1 MNKIKLTILFTVLI
15 DIIGFGIVIP
25 IMPFYVGSFGAK
37 PFTITL
43 LFAVFAFFS
52 FFSGPFLGA
61 LSDRIGRRPILI
73 ISIVSTAIGW
83 LVFAGARS
91 IAMLFAGR
99 IIDGLAAGNIV
110 TAQGYLVDIAKDDK
124 ERTTNLGLIG
134 MIFGIGFILGPMIGG
149 FLGSISH
156 SFPFWFVGGLATL
169 NAISAYSF
177 LPETNKNRDRSR
189 PLAWNPFAPIARALT
204 DKRTI
209 SGYIVWSLF
218 TMAIALMQSIMAL
231 YLFSVYGYQEFAT
244 SLVLSGM
251 GVVIALNQGVVLKR
265 VWLKYFSEH
274 HLGFWALLTTA
285 VSFLLMDSQL
295 LVIFIIGLVIMS
307 FSQSLLRVVLTSL
320 AVAEAEPS
328 RKGETLGVMNSLTS
342 AGMIIG
348 PLIAGAAFTLW
359 RSLPMLISSV
369 LMLAAFIIA
378 TLNRRRLAQVVL
390 PEDPATNAML

>member
-189 PLAWNPFAPIARALT
+189 PLRFNPFAPIARALT

-209 SGYIVWSLF
+209 SGYVVWFLF
-218 TMAIALMQSIMAL
+218 TIAIALMQSIMAL
-231 YLFSVYGYQEFAT
+231 YLFSVYGYQEFAS

-251 GVVIALNQGVVLKR
+251 GVVIALNQGLVLKR

-274 HLGFWALLTTA
+274 HLGFWALLTAA

-295 LVIFIIGLVIMS
+295 LAIFIIGLVVMS

-320 AVAEAEPS
+320 AIAEAEPS

-369 LMLAAFIIA
+369 LMLAAFVIA
-378 TLNRRRLAQVVL
+378 TLNRRRLPQVVL